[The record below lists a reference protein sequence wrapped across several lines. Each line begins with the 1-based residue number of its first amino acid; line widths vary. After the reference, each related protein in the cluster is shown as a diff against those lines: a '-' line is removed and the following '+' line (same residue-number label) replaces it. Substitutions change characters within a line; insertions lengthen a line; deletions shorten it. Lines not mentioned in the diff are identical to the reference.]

1 MIDCLSVLSVLKE
14 YYSPEGTDEQLAPV
28 CTLAVNELLPRV
40 KNESVH
46 SDARLISLAA
56 AMANYRLCAKKVRNS
71 DGVTSFKAGDVT
83 VSVSAAALTR
93 PVVSTLVRTALTIP
107 VTEKSSVRALTFL
120 LPIKLKSSRSNII
133 TALTAAMR

>member
-1 MIDCLSVLSVLKE
+1 MDLIDCLSVLSVLKE

-40 KNESVH
+40 KNESVY
-46 SDARLISLAA
+46 SDARLVSLAA

-83 VSVSAAALTR
+83 VSVSAAALMEQAEKDR
-93 PVVSTLVRTALTIP
+93 KDAMLAALP
-107 VTEKSSVRALTFL
+107 L
-120 LPIKLKSSRSNII
+120 LKDDEFIFRQV
-133 TALTAAMR
+133 AV

>member
-1 MIDCLSVLSVLKE
+1 MDLIDCLSVLSVLKE

-46 SDARLISLAA
+46 SDARLVSLAA

-83 VSVSAAALTR
+83 VSVSAAALMEQAEKDR
-93 PVVSTLVRTALTIP
+93 KDAMLAALP
-107 VTEKSSVRALTFL
+107 L
-120 LPIKLKSSRSNII
+120 LKDDEFIFRQV
-133 TALTAAMR
+133 AV

>member
-1 MIDCLSVLSVLKE
+1 MIDCLSVLSVLKV

-46 SDARLISLAA
+46 SDARLVSLAA

-83 VSVSAAALTR
+83 VSVSAAALMEQAEKDR
-93 PVVSTLVRTALTIP
+93 KDAMLAALP
-107 VTEKSSVRALTFL
+107 L
-120 LPIKLKSSRSNII
+120 LKDDEFIFRQV
-133 TALTAAMR
+133 AV

>member
-1 MIDCLSVLSVLKE
+1 MDLIDCLSVLSVLKE

-28 CTLAVNELLPRV
+28 CTLAVNELVPRV

-46 SDARLISLAA
+46 SDARLVSLAA

-83 VSVSAAALTR
+83 VSVSAAALMEQAEKDR
-93 PVVSTLVRTALTIP
+93 KDALLA
-107 VTEKSSVRALTFL
+107 ALPL
-120 LPIKLKSSRSNII
+120 LKDDEFIFRQV
-133 TALTAAMR
+133 AV